1 MTKLPLIALALAFFA
16 VPAEAQPT
24 PGAAP
29 GVRAGCVPLC
39 QDAIPDEQRVRQ
51 CLVRNMRRL
60 NPTCRSAFHRRRGPL
75 TYARDLSVYGGAP
88 IFFSIDD

>member
-1 MTKLPLIALALAFFA
+1 MIKLSLFAVALVFLA

-24 PGAAP
+24 PEQRQACEQDAY
-29 GVRAGCVPLC
+29 RLC

-60 NPTCRSAFHRRRGPL
+60 NPTCRSAFQRGRRR
-75 TYARDLSVYGGAP
+75 
-88 IFFSIDD
+88 